1 MSDLVRFTARQ
12 RVEHVSVMLLF
23 TVLVITGM
31 PQKYFEA
38 DLSAAVVHALG
49 GVAATR
55 LVHRVAG
62 VLFSATLVLHL
73 AVAAWQISRRE
84 LGKLA
89 MVPGLQDY
97 RDAIATLRWYLGL
110 SKEKAL
116 FDRYDYRQKFEYWG
130 MVAGSLIMVFT
141 GFALLFPAA
150 VAGLAPGQLI
160 PAARLAHSQEGLMA
174 FLVVIVWH
182 VYNAHL
188 NPDVFPFDRSIF
200 TGRISRHRMLE
211 EHPLELA
218 RIEGRPAPV
227 APAHPTPMH
236 PAGLDPAA
244 PPAEGPPSAA

>member
-1 MSDLVRFTARQ
+1 MSDIVRFSARQ
-12 RVEHVSVMLLF
+12 RVEHFSVMLLF
-23 TVLVITGM
+23 TVLVVTGM

-38 DLSAAVVHALG
+38 DLSSAVVHALG

-55 LVHRVAG
+55 LIHRVAG

-73 AVAAWQISRRE
+73 AVAVWQISRRE

-110 SKEKAL
+110 SKVKAL

-130 MVAGSLIMVFT
+130 MVAGSVIMMAT
-141 GFALLFPAA
+141 GFALLLPTVAA
-150 VAGLAPGQLI
+150 RLAPGQLI

-182 VYNAHL
+182 IYNAHL
-188 NPDVFPFDRSIF
+188 NPDVFPFDSSIF

-218 RIEGRPAPV
+218 RIEGKPAPV
-227 APAHPTPMH
+227 APEHEAPMRASG
-236 PAGLDPAA
+236 PEPAA
-244 PPAEGPPSAA
+244 QPVEGPPSAA

>member
-1 MSDLVRFTARQ
+1 MSDIVRFSARQ
-12 RVEHVSVMLLF
+12 RVEHLSVMLLF
-23 TVLVITGM
+23 TVLAVTGL

-55 LVHRVAG
+55 LIHRVAG
-62 VLFSATLVLHL
+62 ALFSLTLALHL
-73 AVAAWQISRRE
+73 AVAVRQISRRE
-84 LGKLA
+84 LAKLA

-97 RDAIATLRWYLGL
+97 RDAVATLRWYLGL
-110 SKEKAL
+110 SREKAL

-130 MVAGSLIMVFT
+130 MLAGSLIMVTT

-150 VAGLAPGQLI
+150 AAGLAPGQLI

-174 FLVVIVWH
+174 LLVVIVWH

-188 NPDVFPFDRSIF
+188 NPDVFPFDWSIF

-218 RIEGRPAPV
+218 RIEGRPAPR
-227 APAHPTPMH
+227 AQETPMRAAGPQ
-236 PAGLDPAA
+236 PAQPVEEPPPAA
-244 PPAEGPPSAA
+244 